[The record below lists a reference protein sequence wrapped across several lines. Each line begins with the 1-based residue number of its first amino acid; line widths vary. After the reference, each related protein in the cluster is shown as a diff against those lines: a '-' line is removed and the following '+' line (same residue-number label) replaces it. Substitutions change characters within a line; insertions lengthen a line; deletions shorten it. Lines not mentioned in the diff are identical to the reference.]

1 MVSDPPT
8 RAHACD
14 ASALAQSLAV
24 DPSSGLSASEASRRL
39 RAHGPNAIAE
49 APPRSAW
56 RMLIGQFADFMI
68 LVLIAAGVIAGVIGE
83 FHDTIAIIV
92 IVVLNAAI
100 GFVQEFR
107 AERAIAALK
116 TLATPSARVRR
127 DGRVEVVAS
136 ADLVPGDIVLL
147 DAGSIV
153 PADIRVV
160 EAAQLKVNE
169 SVLTGEAEAAAKFT
183 DTLPDA
189 DLSLADRR
197 NMLYKGTTLSAGRAT
212 GIVIATGMNTELGGI
227 ARLLREQEPV
237 RTPLQRRLAV
247 FGRRLALVVLA
258 ICVLIFAAGLLR
270 GEPPVLMFLTAISL
284 AVAAI
289 PEALPAVVTV
299 TLAIGARNMVR
310 RNALIRHLPAVETLG
325 SVTYVCTDKT
335 GTLTENRMRV
345 TEVFVDGQVDA
356 TLTRPMPPL
365 LLRALALNN
374 DSSRGAD
381 GRLSGDPTEVALY
394 ELAETFG
401 HDGRE
406 LAMKTPR
413 CAELPF
419 DAERAAMT
427 TVHVERGRWTSYT
440 KGAPER
446 LLPRCTSRWTSSGP
460 VPVDAGSLLAHAGRM
475 ASSGL
480 RVLAVACREW
490 RALPRSIDPE
500 TFESD
505 LCFIGFVGLEDPPR
519 AEAHDAVASC
529 RQAGITPVMI
539 TGDHPSTALAIAR
552 RLGIAAAGDGAVT
565 GNELESLSPQQLEA
579 LVLQARVYARVTPA
593 QKNAIV
599 QALQAQGHFVAM
611 TGDGVNDAPALKAAD
626 IGVAMGR
633 NGTDVARE
641 AADMVLLDD
650 NFATIVGAVREGR
663 RIFDNI
669 RKFIRYA
676 MTGNSAE
683 VWTLFLAPFLMLPLP
698 LLPIHILWVNLV
710 TDGLPG
716 IALAMEPA
724 ERNLMHR
731 RPRSPNE
738 SIFAH
743 GMWQHMLWVGLLI
756 AGVSLLAQAWA
767 FHTGSAHWQTMVF
780 TVLTL
785 AQMGHVLAIRSE
797 TASLFTLGLRT
808 NLPLLGTVLLTVALQ
823 MAVVYVPWL
832 QPIFRTAP
840 LSAGE
845 LLICLALSLVVFIA
859 VEIEKL
865 ATRRGWLYVDESV
878 RRPDTQR

>member
-1 MVSDPPT
+1 MGEPLRQMAIDTSA
-8 RAHACD
+8 RAYACD
-14 ASALAQSLAV
+14 AATLARSFAV
-24 DPSSGLSASEASRRL
+24 DPSSGLSAGEASSRL
-39 RAHGPNAIAE
+39 LAHGPNAIAE
-49 APPRSAW
+49 TPPRSAW
-56 RMLIGQFADFMI
+56 RMLLGQFADFMI

-127 DGRVEVVAS
+127 DGRVEVIAS

-189 DLSLADRR
+189 DLALADRR

-345 TEVFVDGQVDA
+345 TELFVDGQVDA
-356 TLTRPMPPL
+356 TLTRPVPPL

-374 DSSRGAD
+374 ECSRGAD
-381 GRLSGDPTEVALY
+381 GRLIGDPTEFALY
-394 ELAETFG
+394 ELAESFG

-406 LAMKTPR
+406 LAAKMPR

-446 LLPRCTSRWTSSGP
+446 LLPRRQ
-460 VPVDAGSLLAHAGRM
+460 
-475 ASSGL
+475 
-480 RVLAVACREW
+480 
-490 RALPRSIDPE
+490 PRPILQQRSQPLGELIDP
-500 TFESD
+500 
-505 LCFIGFVGLEDPPR
+505 
-519 AEAHDAVASC
+519 
-529 RQAGITPVMI
+529 
-539 TGDHPSTALAIAR
+539 
-552 RLGIAAAGDGAVT
+552 
-565 GNELESLSPQQLEA
+565 
-579 LVLQARVYARVTPA
+579 
-593 QKNAIV
+593 
-599 QALQAQGHFVAM
+599 
-611 TGDGVNDAPALKAAD
+611 
-626 IGVAMGR
+626 
-633 NGTDVARE
+633 
-641 AADMVLLDD
+641 
-650 NFATIVGAVREGR
+650 
-663 RIFDNI
+663 
-669 RKFIRYA
+669 
-676 MTGNSAE
+676 
-683 VWTLFLAPFLMLPLP
+683 
-698 LLPIHILWVNLV
+698 
-710 TDGLPG
+710 
-716 IALAMEPA
+716 
-724 ERNLMHR
+724 
-731 RPRSPNE
+731 
-738 SIFAH
+738 
-743 GMWQHMLWVGLLI
+743 
-756 AGVSLLAQAWA
+756 
-767 FHTGSAHWQTMVF
+767 FH
-780 TVLTL
+780 
-785 AQMGHVLAIRSE
+785 
-797 TASLFTLGLRT
+797 
-808 NLPLLGTVLLTVALQ
+808 
-823 MAVVYVPWL
+823 
-832 QPIFRTAP
+832 
-840 LSAGE
+840 
-845 LLICLALSLVVFIA
+845 
-859 VEIEKL
+859 
-865 ATRRGWLYVDESV
+865 
-878 RRPDTQR
+878 